1 MKTNRRS
8 FLKIMGGVVAGA
20 GVGTYSGL
28 ALGDVG
34 ADTKAIK
41 DAAAKAKLVGAKEFT
56 TACNFCSVGCGMV
69 CHVRDGKLLNLEGD
83 PDHVISLGGLCSK
96 GASMRA
102 AHESDQRAKTPLYR
116 APGATEWQK
125 ISWDEAIDKIANKM
139 KAVRESTWIETEKD
153 GDKDVPVNRTDA
165 LAFMGGA
172 QHTNEECYLFQKMG
186 RTAGSVAIEH
196 QARV

>member
-20 GVGTYSGL
+20 GVGTCSGL

-34 ADTKAIK
+34 ADAKAIK
-41 DAAAKAKLVGAKEFT
+41 NAAEKAKLVGAKEFT

-96 GASMRA
+96 GAAMRA
-102 AHESDQRAKTPLYR
+102 THDSDQRAKSPLYR

-125 ISWDEAIDKIANKM
+125 ISWDEALEKIANKM
-139 KAVRESTWIETEKD
+139 KAVRDSNWIETEKD

-186 RTAGSVAIEH
+186 RTAGSVTIEH
-196 QARV
+196 QARL